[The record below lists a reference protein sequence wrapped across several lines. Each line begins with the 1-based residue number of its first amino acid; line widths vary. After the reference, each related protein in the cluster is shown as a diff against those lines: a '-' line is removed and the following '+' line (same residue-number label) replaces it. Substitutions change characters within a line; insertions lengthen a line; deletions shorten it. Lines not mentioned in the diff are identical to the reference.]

1 MIIFDLHTDK
11 MKNKGFIEKRQT
23 LFFLLNFVFFCKKYF
38 RKLLIYKKQKN
49 MKKITLSILALSLS
63 FSLFSQTNLKKKIAI
78 VRPNYPKSTITFLK
92 DFSKSL
98 RKRGYTDASKLI
110 DSYTKGGFGTGFLL
124 KNEKGEFFIATN
136 KHVVQSAE
144 YVTVDFVEKKDTLR
158 LEKCEVK
165 AIDEQYDLALVKLPS
180 EAKFDK
186 FFRISTRKIMD
197 GTDVFTAGYPGLGNK
212 PSWQFGKGIVSN
224 SEFFD
229 KEITNDD
236 NIYIQHT
243 AQVDPGSSGGPLLVR
258 SKDMPNVF
266 EVVGVNT
273 WKARRRES
281 ANFSLPSASVNKFL
295 EENLDTELVLD
306 KETLKKQIDD
316 FFAAQSKGYK
326 ALVPYVSYSYI
337 SNLSVNGFYDLLN
350 ATPENVEK
358 EVNKYFSNG
367 MPIDGARVA
376 LASALYDRLKS
387 KKIKFK
393 KVISLEDKKQAK
405 VEFEEDG
412 KTIETVWVAEQ
423 GKWKLSDFSSLKT
436 NKLGKNG
443 IAKDFGYRHSLFVE
457 ADISLKKNA
466 ANYYFVS
473 YQKTLRSFFVYAYS
487 VGVATLKT
495 VENRTI
501 IDGAN
506 SRIVVE
512 PVTLKSLAVQF
523 SAGVQFPIRINPIYL
538 IPNARI
544 LGGMDFG
551 KDSFDTN
558 SYFGLSAGMHLAYK
572 IHTNSYFILGV
583 DIKGGHAITKENK
596 NILFG
601 VNLGITF

>member
-1 MIIFDLHTDK
+1 MKKIILP
-11 MKNKGFIEKRQT
+11 I
-23 LFFLLNFVFFCKKYF
+23 LLLLLNF
-38 RKLLIYKKQKN
+38 
-49 MKKITLSILALSLS
+49 A
-63 FSLFSQTNLKKKIAI
+63 LFSQTNLKKKVAI
-78 VRPNYPKSTITFLK
+78 VRPTYPKGTVDFLK

-98 RKRGYTDASKLI
+98 RSKGYIDAADLI
-110 DSYTKGGFGTGFLL
+110 ESYSKGGFGTGFLL
-124 KNEKGEFFIATN
+124 KNKKGEFFILTN

-144 YVTVDFVEKKDTLR
+144 YVSISFLEKTDTLQFK
-158 LEKCEVK
+158 KCEVK

-180 EAKFDK
+180 DAKFDK
-186 FFRISTRKIMD
+186 VFNISKKKIVD
-197 GTDVFTAGYPGLGNK
+197 GTDVFTAGFPGLGNK

-224 SEFFD
+224 SEVYD
-229 KEITNDD
+229 KEFTNDKD
-236 NIYIQHT
+236 TYVIQHT
-243 AQVDPGSSGGPLLVR
+243 AQVDPGSSGGPLLVK
-258 SKDMPNVF
+258 SKNTPNTF

-273 WKARRRES
+273 WKARQRES
-281 ANFSLPSASVNKFL
+281 ANFSLPSVVINKFL
-295 EENLDTELVLD
+295 EENLDAELVLD

-326 ALVPYVSYSYI
+326 ALVPYISYSYI
-337 SNLSVNGFYDLLN
+337 AGLSINGFYDLLN

-358 EVNKYFSNG
+358 DVNKYFSNG

-376 LASALYDRLKS
+376 LASAIYDRLKS
-387 KKIKFK
+387 KKAKFK
-393 KVISLEDKKQAK
+393 KIISLEDKKQAK

-412 KTIETVWVAEQ
+412 KIIETVWVAEQ

-457 ADISLKKNA
+457 ADISLKENA
-466 ANYYFVS
+466 PNYYFVS
-473 YQKTLRSFFVYAYS
+473 YQKTLHSFFVYAYS
-487 VGVATLKT
+487 VGLATLKT
-495 VENRTI
+495 VKNKTI
-501 IDGAN
+501 IDGVN
-506 SRIVVE
+506 SRIEAE

-558 SYFGLSAGMHLAYK
+558 SYLGLSTGMHIAYK
-572 IHTNSYFILGV
+572 MHTNSYFIFGV
-583 DIKGGHAITKENK
+583 DIKSGHAITKENK
-596 NILFG
+596 NLLFG